1 MGLMETDGVVSLGT
15 EAVECNDL
23 GALMTDPQD
32 YSFDNISDMP
42 FTNLLSEQ
50 IVKR

>member
-1 MGLMETDGVVSLGT
+1 MELLAW
-15 EAVECNDL
+15 ELRLLNDL

-32 YSFDNISDMP
+32 DSFDNISDMP